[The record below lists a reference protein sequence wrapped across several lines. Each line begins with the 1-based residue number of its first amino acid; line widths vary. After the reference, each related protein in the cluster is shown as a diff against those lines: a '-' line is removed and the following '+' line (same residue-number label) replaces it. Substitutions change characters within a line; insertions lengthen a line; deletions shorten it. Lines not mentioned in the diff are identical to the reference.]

1 MATPRPA
8 ATPPCDSDPPCTE
21 TVEALWGMGTG
32 PEDPDVVV
40 GAEGSYANDMGALLV
55 TVVAIG
61 VVLLLVHAC
70 FRLGLCCRHVA
81 CKGKPIQ
88 KKCCPC
94 VEKKCCGRQA
104 LILKIALAVVLVGVV
119 LSLLSYAAGSD
130 KIGAAVDE
138 VADAMD
144 QLADFLGRLQQ
155 ILGNMV
161 NSVTDMTVGVNG
173 INCDANAMLLAGKE
187 DPTPDIVADL
197 TKTNTTIAK
206 MKQAI
211 HDMKSN
217 VEKFRDRAE
226 DPQVQDMINY
236 AIALLVSLP
245 FIIYIIHTCLGVA
258 CTACR
263 SVMPEGKVKKMSKN
277 CAWCHLNTGACWAG
291 GPGLILALVIFVALF
306 VVSIALADFCYVGPG
321 PVMLAAAR
329 DDNETSAL
337 TYYLEC
343 AGENPMAKDVDD
355 MAAAVSNL
363 TDATASLTNLPT
375 CDASLNTALVACS
388 HYVNGDPVVAPASCT
403 ASHTAGCVIGDPVC
417 ANVPA
422 ADTPSAPTCPP
433 PTRP

>member
-8 ATPPCDSDPPCTE
+8 ATPPCDADPPCTA

-40 GAEGSYANDMGALLV
+40 GAEGSYATDMGQLMG
-55 TVVAIG
+55 TVIAIG
-61 VVLLLVHAC
+61 VILLLIHAC
-70 FRLGLCCRHVA
+70 FRLGLCCKHFA

-104 LILKIALAVVLVGVV
+104 LILKIALALVLVGVV
-119 LSLLSYAAGSD
+119 LSLLSYTAGSD
-130 KIGAAVDE
+130 RIGAAVED
-138 VADAMD
+138 VADAMK
-144 QLADFLGRLQQ
+144 QLEVILGRLQQ

-161 NSVTDMTVGVNG
+161 TSVTDMTVGVNG
-173 INCDANAMLLAGKE
+173 IACDANAMLLAGKT

-197 TKTNTTIAK
+197 TKTNTTIAQ

-211 HDMKSN
+211 YDMKSD
-217 VEKFRDRAE
+217 VEKYRKRAE

-236 AIALLVSLP
+236 AIALMVSLP
-245 FIIYIIHTCLGVA
+245 FIIYILTTCLGVA

-306 VVSIALADFCYVGPG
+306 IAANCH
-321 PVMLAAAR
+321 A
-329 DDNETSAL
+329 
-337 TYYLEC
+337 
-343 AGENPMAKDVDD
+343 
-355 MAAAVSNL
+355 
-363 TDATASLTNLPT
+363 
-375 CDASLNTALVACS
+375 
-388 HYVNGDPVVAPASCT
+388 
-403 ASHTAGCVIGDPVC
+403 IG
-417 ANVPA
+417 
-422 ADTPSAPTCPP
+422 
-433 PTRP
+433 RI